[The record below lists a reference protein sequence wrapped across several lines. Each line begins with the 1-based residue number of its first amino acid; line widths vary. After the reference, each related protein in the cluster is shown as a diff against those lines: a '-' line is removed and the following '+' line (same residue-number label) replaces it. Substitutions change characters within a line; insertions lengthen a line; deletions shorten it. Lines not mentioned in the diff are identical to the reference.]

1 MNSVIKKISFFQ
13 ILAVAIILVF
23 AVITI
28 TIVVKNFII
37 KDVKTT
43 FQDRALDIK
52 ATFEVLN
59 ESIKEST
66 LSVSNVLSSQLNNL
80 EIDYFQGYLFD
91 EPKNIKD
98 IKL

>member
-66 LSVSNVLSSQLNNL
+66 LSVSNVLSSQLNNV
-80 EIDYFQGYLFD
+80 EIDY
-91 EPKNIKD
+91 
-98 IKL
+98 

>member
-52 ATFEVLN
+52 ATF
-59 ESIKEST
+59 
-66 LSVSNVLSSQLNNL
+66 
-80 EIDYFQGYLFD
+80 
-91 EPKNIKD
+91 
-98 IKL
+98 